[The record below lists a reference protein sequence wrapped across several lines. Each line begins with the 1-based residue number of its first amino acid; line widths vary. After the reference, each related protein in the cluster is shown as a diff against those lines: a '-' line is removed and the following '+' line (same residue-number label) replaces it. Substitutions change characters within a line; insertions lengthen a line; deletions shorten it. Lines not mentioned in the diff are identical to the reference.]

1 MFRVLV
7 SLESQSVGG
16 GEVIIGG
23 MQNVQNVFESKLSQN
38 KNITEYYSSTKQEY
52 RSSYCY
58 YYYAY
63 FNDSPGK
70 HP

>member
-16 GEVIIGG
+16 GEVIIRG
-23 MQNVQNVFESKLSQN
+23 MQNVRNVFESKLSQN
-38 KNITEYYSSTKQEY
+38 KNITVSY